1 MKKIISIALALVMAV
16 SLVSMVWATEDVVVA
31 KIGTTTYT
39 TLTEALANVTKDAPL
54 TEVNESVWPATTPV
68 YYDGNFYA
76 NIDAAIEAAN
86 IANSSDVAKIYVRPN
101 CNGGL
106 ISAAHQGIKTSIAI
120 YGNNASLDY
129 KWEPC
134 VENNGEQYHQLTKN
148 ISIEMYHLH
157 DGAGVWG
164 QRMTGYTV
172 DVTFENC
179 KNVHEFMI
187 NGEFASAA
195 GSVTNYTITSCT
207 FDGSKNAAGW
217 PIATTSAG
225 TIRVTDCEF
234 ENVLCPANINNKN
247 GGDNTVIFT
256 NSTFSNCYGN
266 ENDPYLIRVIGKN
279 ASSSMNAQFEKLRFT
294 GTGENY
300 SDIMIGS
307 NEPNKNLA
315 SVSYTVTG
323 TFGKM
328 NTYKIG
334 STSPE
339 TTTLDNTAV
348 GGSNTLEPV
357 ARIGNKTYTSLVEA
371 IAEAQ
376 QGDTIILLKS
386 ITISDA
392 AKGNTAGIIEISKKV
407 TISGDGHTT
416 ITVAQPNGD
425 AQKASA
431 FNILSG
437 GDVKFQNVVIDGNK
451 TAKHGINVFGGKVEL
466 DTVTLQ
472 NFTGYGIVVQGAAA
486 ATNLTTKNNGWG
498 GVNVDVNSYTNN
510 SEFTMISGNVE
521 SVVVEHSNTNTT
533 YTSRAAI
540 SGGTV
545 GIAIIKQG
553 DKAVTKLNG
562 AALSIT
568 GGTFYED
575 VSDYVADGVA
585 VARVDYSTE
594 GKTVYIV
601 GGDAI
606 AEAINTATNEEI
618 TVINGGTIDG
628 VKVGKTIRISKNLGK
643 AIKSGDSTLII
654 NGEKVT
660 LKEPI
665 SDFYEYEVPNP
676 TNPEPDPKPEPK
688 PDPKPERPVRRYPT
702 NNTTTTTDTKTDSVT
717 SARTFDAGVALYVGM
732 SALSLTS
739 SAALLGKKKEF

>member
-1 MKKIISIALALVMAV
+1 MRKLLAILLALAMALSLSSVAWADDEYIAQIGETKYATMQEAFEACPKNATSPTEIILLRDVPEGSGFGFPDTWTNSGRNILLNMGNHTYTFKEPAVGSSNTESQAMHLINGNTLTIKNGTLAIHPGSTVILRMIQNYCDLTLENVIVDTSSVPEGFSNYNNSFCRGTVTLKGNTQFKASSDTAVIFDIDGSYCDKHGCDVGLVIDNSFTGSIGGKVEYVASTKHDAILSDNADYFAV
-16 SLVSMVWATEDVVVA
+16 RCGNYYYGSAEAASKGDVVA
-31 KIGTTTYT
+31 
-39 TLTEALANVTKDAPL
+39 
-54 TEVNESVWPATTPV
+54 
-68 YYDGNFYA
+68 
-76 NIDAAIEAAN
+76 
-86 IANSSDVAKIYVRPN
+86 
-101 CNGGL
+101 
-106 ISAAHQGIKTSIAI
+106 
-120 YGNNASLDY
+120 
-129 KWEPC
+129 
-134 VENNGEQYHQLTKN
+134 
-148 ISIEMYHLH
+148 
-157 DGAGVWG
+157 
-164 QRMTGYTV
+164 
-172 DVTFENC
+172 
-179 KNVHEFMI
+179 
-187 NGEFASAA
+187 
-195 GSVTNYTITSCT
+195 
-207 FDGSKNAAGW
+207 
-217 PIATTSAG
+217 
-225 TIRVTDCEF
+225 
-234 ENVLCPANINNKN
+234 
-247 GGDNTVIFT
+247 
-256 NSTFSNCYGN
+256 
-266 ENDPYLIRVIGKN
+266 
-279 ASSSMNAQFEKLRFT
+279 
-294 GTGENY
+294 
-300 SDIMIGS
+300 MIG
-307 NEPNKNLA
+307 P
-315 SVSYTVTG
+315 
-323 TFGKM
+323 
-328 NTYKIG
+328 
-334 STSPE
+334 
-339 TTTLDNTAV
+339 V
-348 GGSNTLEPV
+348 G
-357 ARIGNKTYTSLVEA
+357 YTSLADAVEGA
-371 IAEAQ
+371 AK
-376 QGDTIILLKS
+376 GDTIILLKS

-472 NFTGYGIVVQGAAA
+472 NFTGYGIVVQGTAA

-585 VARVDYSTE
+585 VARVYYSTE

-618 TVINGGTIDG
+618 TVINGGTING
-628 VKVGKTIRISKNLGK
+628 IKGGKIVWIEGALVTSIRNGE
-643 AIKSGDSTLII
+643 STLVI
-654 NGEKVT
+654 NGIT
-660 LKEPI
+660 
-665 SDFYEYEVPNP
+665 YVPTGSIGGDYYRYIVPTP